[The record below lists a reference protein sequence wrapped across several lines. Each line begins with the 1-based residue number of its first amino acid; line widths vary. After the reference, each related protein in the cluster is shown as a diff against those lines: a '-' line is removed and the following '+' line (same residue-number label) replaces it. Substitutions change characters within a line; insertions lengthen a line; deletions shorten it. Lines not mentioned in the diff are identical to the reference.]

1 MTKNKYLTWI
11 LSILIML
18 VFCIPAF
25 TRVLLHQDNIL
36 YLVWSIVL
44 CVPLVYALQH
54 IRSKIVFCIL
64 FFCLMMLSGT
74 EMFFSVGLRSLVQT
88 AHIIGIMTS
97 TDKESSHFMDNNML
111 NMASTLPQLLCGIAA
126 MVIRCIQPGKCPRTR
141 TLRIATWA
149 GLLCAA
155 GLGMYMHVAPYNII
169 KCCALAARQGY
180 TKHRMVPMAQGMTF
194 NATRPDTGGREY
206 YVMCVGESLRAANLG
221 INGYGRQTT
230 PLLQSLDNMVSFTD
244 YYSNATLTM
253 YSVPMMLSRATVD
266 DYDINY
272 TEYGILKPYRECGF
286 KTIVISPGKLLTYER
301 YLTHGADTVYNV
313 RNDSVIPAL
322 IDSLTQ
328 VHPKVF
334 FLVQLYQSHLYF
346 DNFTPQY
353 DAYRP
358 NLATDGGPGIPATDE
373 LMVNAYDNTVL
384 YTDYI
389 MSSMIRA
396 IDKPDAR
403 SAFLFASDHGEVLE
417 LNKPGRGCA
426 LNPDKDEYHVA
437 MMFWSSDLWTQTH
450 RDAARRIKEI
460 SHQPIN
466 ADYLFY
472 TACDMAD
479 ITIDSIYWKPEYSLL
494 SPEFKTHERKIM
506 LPDGLSVLRP
516 EAKR

>member
-1 MTKNKYLTWI
+1 
-11 LSILIML
+11 ML

-74 EMFFSVGLRSLVQT
+74 EMFFSVGLKSLVQT
-88 AHIIGIMTS
+88 AHVIGILTS
-97 TDKESSHFMDNNML
+97 TNKESSHFLDNNML
-111 NMASTLPQLLCGIAA
+111 QMASTLPQLICGIAA
-126 MVIRCIQPGKCPRTR
+126 MLIRCLTPANRYKNRTACV
-141 TLRIATWA
+141 TTWA
-149 GLLCAA
+149 SLFCAA
-155 GLGMYMHVAPYNII
+155 FIGAYMHVAPYNII
-169 KCCALAARQGY
+169 KCCGLAAHQRVC
-180 TKHRMVPMAQGMTF
+180 KRLLVPRAQGMTF
-194 NATRPDTGGREY
+194 GATRPDTPGREY
-206 YVMCVGESLRAANLG
+206 YIMCVGESLRAANMG
-221 INGYGRQTT
+221 INGYSRPTT

-266 DYDINY
+266 DYDVNY
-272 TEYGILKPYRECGF
+272 TEYGILEPYKECGF
-286 KTIVISPGKLLTYER
+286 RTIVISPGNLLTYEK
-301 YLTHGADTVYNV
+301 YLTHGADSVYNV

-328 VHPKVF
+328 VYPKVF
-334 FLVQLYQSHLYF
+334 FLVQLWQSHLYF

-353 DAYRP
+353 DHYRP

-403 SAFLFASDHGEVLE
+403 STFLFASDHGEVLE
-417 LNKPGRGCA
+417 LDKPGRGCA
-426 LNPDKDEYHVA
+426 LNPDKGEYHVG
-437 MMFWSSDLWTQTH
+437 MLFWSSDRWNAEH
-450 RDAARRIKEI
+450 PDEVRRIRSI
-460 SHQPIN
+460 RHQPIN

-479 ITIDSIYWKPEYSLL
+479 ITIDRKMQKPEWSLF
-494 SPEFKTHERKIM
+494 SPQFKPHDRKIM
-506 LPDGLSVLRP
+506 LPDGLSVISLD
-516 EAKR
+516 AK

>member
-1 MTKNKYLTWI
+1 MKNNKTLNTT
-11 LSILIML
+11 LFVLLML

-25 TRVLLHQDNIL
+25 TRVLLHQDDIL
-36 YLVWSIVL
+36 FLFASIA
-44 CVPLVYALQH
+44 CCIPLVYALLH
-54 IRSKIVFCIL
+54 IRSRIVFCLL
-64 FFCLMMLSGT
+64 FFCLMMLAGT
-74 EMFFSVGLRSLVQT
+74 EMFFAVGLRSLVQT

-97 TDKESSHFMDNNML
+97 TDKESSHFLDNNML
-111 NMASTLPQLLCGIAA
+111 NMASTLPQLLCGMAA
-126 MVIRCIQPGKCPRTR
+126 MVIRCIQPGNCPRTR

-169 KCCALAARQGY
+169 KCCGLAAYQRVCQ
-180 TKHRMVPMAQGMTF
+180 RLLVPQAQGMTF
-194 NATRPDTGGREY
+194 GATRPDIQGREY
-206 YVMCVGESLRAANLG
+206 YIMCIGESLRAANLG
-221 INGYGRQTT
+221 INGYDRQTT

-286 KTIVISPGKLLTYER
+286 KTIVISPGKLLTYEK

-328 VHPKVF
+328 VYPKVF

-358 NLATDGGPGIPATDE
+358 NLATDGGHGIPATDE

-417 LNKPGRGCA
+417 LDKPGRGCA

-450 RDAARRIKEI
+450 QDAARRIKEI

-479 ITIDSIYWKPEYSLL
+479 ITIDKKFQKPEWSLL
-494 SPEFKTHERKIM
+494 SPRFKTHERKVM
-506 LPDGLSVLRP
+506 LPDGLSETNLD
-516 EAKR
+516 AKQ